1 MLINIRKQD
10 YKLPDTHSCL
20 FDDQDCGDHSGYSRN
35 RRGNKEFF
43 SLSRNTISV
52 LLLFLLG
59 TRNAA
64 QQVSARLVLCL
75 MKQMNTLVEP
85 FRVVRRWERQVRYS
99 AHQIFKQY
107 IPDSTTVFSDIPC
120 WCRVQSVLC
129 LFVCSMISY
138 SMLQKLIH
146 ELRRGKIT

>member
-1 MLINIRKQD
+1 MLIKLNF
-10 YKLPDTHSCL
+10 KLPDTLCNLSRL
-20 FDDQDCGDHSGYSRN
+20 FQDQAP
-35 RRGNKEFF
+35 RGSFRIFQKQKKRSF
-43 SLSRNTISV
+43 SLFLTNTISV
-52 LLLFLLG
+52 TLLSLTG
-59 TRNAA
+59 TRKAA
-64 QQVSARLVLCL
+64 KQVSARLVLCL